1 MDVYELPSNLFELAR
16 PILGNPPADLAY
28 IDSGL
33 SGASPA
39 RVFVDDPERPT
50 TALMARTYEYYVGG
64 ARETP
69 LADFIHDAP
78 AEAGIWADFY
88 GFVAVD
94 HEWDDQLR
102 ALHPDLET
110 IGRRS
115 FRFHRDHLDRARG
128 WRDRVPLGLRVV
140 PMTAELAE
148 KADREM
154 PEVIGLIWA
163 GYERF
168 GERGFGALM
177 LDGDRPVSM
186 CCAFG
191 VGAGEANLGVMTVPD
206 YRRRGLATICSHA
219 CVEMAF
225 DRGLEPTWDCD
236 QPNVASGALA
246 LAIGFTE
253 YPPFTELAFPKRA
266 KPQQTPR
273 LWTSAPAENGVVRW
287 SRM

>member
-1 MDVYELPSNLFELAR
+1 MNVYELPPALFELAR

-28 IDSGL
+28 LDSGL
-33 SGASPA
+33 TGASPA

-50 TALMARTYEYYVGG
+50 AALMARTYEYYVGG
-64 ARETP
+64 ALDTP
-69 LADFIHDAP
+69 LADFIRDAP
-78 AEAGIWADFY
+78 GEAGIWADFY
-88 GFVAVD
+88 GFVSVD
-94 HEWDDQLR
+94 RAWDDRLR
-102 ALHPDLET
+102 SLYPDLET
-110 IGRRS
+110 IGRRTY
-115 FRFHRDHLDRARG
+115 RFQREHLDRVRG
-128 WRDRVPLGLRVV
+128 WREHVPLGLRVV

-154 PEVIGLIWA
+154 PEVIGLIWS

-191 VGAGEANLGVMTVPD
+191 VGGGEANLGVMTIPE

-219 CVEMAF
+219 CIEMAF
-225 DRGLEPTWDCD
+225 DRGLEATWDCD
-236 QPNVASGALA
+236 EPNAPSGALA
-246 LAIGFTE
+246 IEIGFTE

-266 KPQQTPR
+266 KPQQSQGT
-273 LWTSAPAENGVVRW
+273 WSSAPGEHETTVWTKR
-287 SRM
+287 